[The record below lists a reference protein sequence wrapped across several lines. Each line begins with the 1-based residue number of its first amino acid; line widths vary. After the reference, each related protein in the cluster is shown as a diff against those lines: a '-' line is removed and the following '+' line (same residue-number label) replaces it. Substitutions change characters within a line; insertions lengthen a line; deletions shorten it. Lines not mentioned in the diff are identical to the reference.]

1 MPPKHSTRHRTANTN
16 TSASPPLPL
25 LPTEVQY
32 LIFKSFLSFDPS
44 FMLARTL
51 LARTLTLAK
60 LSKSH
65 YASFIPR
72 LYKRIVVSDEAI
84 ERGLFEGL
92 SVRPAGG
99 TEVVRGEGG
108 PLGSKRDLLEHCES
122 LVFATLAARDAT
134 AEVVE
139 LWNGMMTAER
149 YKAGG
154 LPDPPRHLQQHK
166 LNLLFPRL
174 AATAIYRDPWPL
186 KNLSHVC
193 FRLPYPSLPSEY
205 EHYLESLYDLAS
217 FFGQGVS
224 DTVGNV
230 TRFQNHDMAE
240 DRYSSINY
248 VNCGKTMIVDMLPL
262 AHPED
267 RDDAEGCD
275 RHVELIYSY
284 CKKSFSIWKEFGK
297 EFPEDLPKALIFTN
311 FGTTVSRNGD
321 YHYISPNK
329 KKAILRKAQKDI
341 KTRLQPIAASENLD
355 TGVVDK
361 IFIRGHEEC
370 KFCGD
375 VSPMEYEYWDWEDQW
390 EKHDTSD

>member
-1 MPPKHSTRHRTANTN
+1 MPPSTANTD
-16 TSASPPLPL
+16 TSSPSTTPPLFPA
-25 LPTEVQY
+25 EVEHVIY
-32 LIFKSFLSFDPS
+32 DSFLSFDPS
-44 FMLARTL
+44 CT

-139 LWNGMMTAER
+139 LGMMTAER

-154 LPDPPRHLQQHK
+154 LPDTPGIFNNVAHIAFESECLKRYAIDK

-297 EFPEDLPKALIFTN
+297 E
-311 FGTTVSRNGD
+311 
-321 YHYISPNK
+321 
-329 KKAILRKAQKDI
+329 
-341 KTRLQPIAASENLD
+341 
-355 TGVVDK
+355 
-361 IFIRGHEEC
+361 
-370 KFCGD
+370 
-375 VSPMEYEYWDWEDQW
+375 
-390 EKHDTSD
+390 